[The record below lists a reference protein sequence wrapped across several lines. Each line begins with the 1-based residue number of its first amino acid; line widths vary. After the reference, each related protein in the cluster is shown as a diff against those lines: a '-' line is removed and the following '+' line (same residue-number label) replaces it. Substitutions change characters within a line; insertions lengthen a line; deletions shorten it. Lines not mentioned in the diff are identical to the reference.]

1 MSTDIDRWAAD
12 VVLSDGETVH
22 VRAITPADAEAL
34 GTFHERQSPDSKYRR
49 FFSAKPTLTDAE
61 LEHFTRIDMHDR
73 VALVV
78 ERRGELIAWASYERW
93 PGRDD
98 AEAAFMVDDQLQG
111 RGIATLLLEHLAA
124 IARTNGIRRFT
135 AEVLADNRPMLAV
148 FARAGWP
155 IQRHFDSGVIDV
167 DFDLD
172 NTHEFV
178 ETVERREQ
186 RADSRAMAR
195 LLLPRSIAVIGAS
208 DRPGSVGESLW
219 AHLRDGFTGPL
230 YPVNPA
236 RPTVGGVRSY
246 ASITDIADD
255 ISLAIVA
262 VPASALSA
270 AIDDCI
276 AKRVRGALVITAT
289 DGTAVDPAALT
300 QRARRNGVRLIG
312 PASMGLASPRREHPI
327 QAALAWVSLPEGGV
341 AISMQSGTLGSAVL
355 RGAAELGLGL
365 SWFVSLGDK
374 TDVSGNDLL
383 QFWEDD
389 ESTRVVAMYT
399 ESFGNPRKF
408 ARIARRVGMRRPIVA
423 VRTGAAAIGP
433 SGSALY
439 QHAGLI
445 EVPTVAA
452 MLDTARVLVGQ
463 PLPAGRHVA
472 VVTNARSP
480 GVLARAAIEAA
491 GLVAVDPPLALD
503 WRSTP
508 DDYGR
513 ALTAALADDGVDA
526 VLVIHAPPVVDAIA
540 APVDEVDGAA
550 AGAAKPVVAVLLGRD
565 DGPLRPGS
573 NVPAFSF
580 PEPAAAVLGRC
591 WAYAHWLAT
600 EATGTIERHADVD
613 TEAAAAIVTAAL
625 AAGRQF
631 LDAPDCCAVL
641 AAYGLSVT
649 PTTVAHGADEA
660 AERAAELGF
669 PVAVKAAHRHVG
681 RSARAGIAL
690 DLADVAQ
697 LREAVDVIRSTLG
710 AEAET
715 LLVQRMVE
723 PGVDVRIRCTT
734 DARLGPLVSVGLGG
748 VQADVIGD
756 VASRLAPLS
765 QPAAHSLI
773 ETTRA
778 SLALHQAGL
787 TPTDLVDAIVRIGQL
802 LVEHPEIVELD
813 CNPVIVSADGCWI
826 TDATIS
832 LSSERPSELALRQLG

>member
-1 MSTDIDRWAAD
+1 MSGGADRWAAD

-22 VRAITPADAEAL
+22 IRPITPADAPAL
-34 GTFHERQSPDSKYRR
+34 AAFHARQSSDSKYRR
-49 FFSAKPTLTDAE
+49 YFSAKPTLTDQE
-61 LEHFTRIDMHDR
+61 LEHFTVVDLRDR

-78 ERRGELIAWASYERW
+78 ERRGEMIAWASYERW
-93 PGRDD
+93 PGRND
-98 AEAAFMVDDQLQG
+98 AEAAFMVDDEQHG

-124 IARTNGIRRFT
+124 IARTNGIHRFT

-167 DFDLD
+167 DFALD
-172 NTHEFV
+172 NTDEFV

-195 LLLPRSIAVIGAS
+195 LLLPRSIAVVGAS
-208 DRPGSVGESLW
+208 DRPGSVGASLW
-219 AHLRDGFTGPL
+219 EHLRDGFSGPL
-230 YPVNPA
+230 YPVNPS
-236 RPTVGGVRSY
+236 RTTVGGVRAY
-246 ASITDIADD
+246 ASITDVADD

-262 VPASALSA
+262 VPASALA
-270 AIDDCI
+270 TAIDECI

-289 DGTAVDPAALT
+289 DGTDVDSAALA

-312 PASMGLASPRREHPI
+312 PASMGLASPRPEHYI
-327 QAALAWVSLPEGGV
+327 QAALAWLALPPGGV

-355 RGAAELGLGL
+355 RGAADLGIGV

-374 TDVSGNDLL
+374 SDVSGNDLL

-389 ESTRVVAMYT
+389 DSTKVIAIYT

-452 MLDTARVLVGQ
+452 MLDTARVLAVQ
-463 PLPAGRHVA
+463 PLPAGRRVA

-491 GLVAVDPPLALD
+491 GLVPVDPPLALD
-503 WRSTP
+503 WRSSP
-508 DDYGR
+508 GDYGR
-513 ALTAALADDGVDA
+513 ALTAALAAADVDA
-526 VLVIHAPPVVDAIA
+526 VLVIHAPPVVEAIA
-540 APVDEVDGAA
+540 APVDEIDAA
-550 AGAAKPVVAVLLGRD
+550 AVGASKPVVAVLLGRD
-565 DGPLRPGS
+565 DGPLQPGS
-573 NVPAFSF
+573 TVPGFSF

-600 EATGTIERHADVD
+600 EATAAIERHPDVD
-613 TEAAAAIVTAAL
+613 REAAAAVIAAAL
-625 AAGRQF
+625 RQEHH
-631 LDAPDCCAVL
+631 VL
-641 AAYGLSVT
+641 AAPECCALLGAYGVAVA
-649 PTTVAHGADEA
+649 PTALAHDADSA
-660 AERAAELGF
+660 AERAGEIGY
-669 PVAVKAAHRHVG
+669 PVAVKAGHRHVG

-690 DLADVAQ
+690 DLADAGQ
-697 LREAVDVIRSTLG
+697 LRDAVEIIRTTLG
-710 AEAET
+710 PEADT
-715 LLVQRMVE
+715 LIVQRMVE

-765 QPAAHSLI
+765 PAAARSLV
-773 ETTRA
+773 ESTRA
-778 SLALHQAGL
+778 ALALQQAEL
-787 TPTDLVDAIVRIGQL
+787 PPDALVETIVRIGQL
-802 LVEHPEIVELD
+802 MAEHPEIDELD
-813 CNPVIVSADGCWI
+813 CNPVIVSGAGCWV
-826 TDATIS
+826 TDAAAT
-832 LSSERPSELALRQLG
+832 LAAERPSELALRQLG